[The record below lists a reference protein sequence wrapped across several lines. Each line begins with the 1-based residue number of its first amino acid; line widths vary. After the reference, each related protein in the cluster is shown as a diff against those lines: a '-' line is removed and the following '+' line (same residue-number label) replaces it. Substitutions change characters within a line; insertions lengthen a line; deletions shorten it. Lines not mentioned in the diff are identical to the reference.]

1 MDIITDKIY
10 MNKVK
15 SKNTYQLTME
25 NDFIVS
31 DTKSDIDKII
41 REQGEVIIDEY
52 KMIDGKINVKGKL
65 RFDVL
70 YLTNGENGILDGI
83 TEIIPFGE
91 VINTSESIL
100 EASLDIKCE
109 LDDLS
114 INVINSRKISARGLI
129 SLHLIEEEVFEQK
142 IITDIQNEAEV
153 IKEQISFMQL
163 ISNKKD
169 IFRINENIHLQTSKD
184 NIQNILYYDVKIIN
198 CNTRAIEEKLSIK
211 GDLIVFVLYSTEDG
225 EYECLEKEIPYA
237 GELDLYEAQ
246 ENMIDDVNINI
257 GNKEVMVKQDEDG
270 ENRLIDVDV
279 SLDLNVKLYKECNI
293 NLVKDAY
300 GIHKCLIPKREEV
313 DYTKLLL
320 KNNTI
325 FKINE
330 RLELKEKNKNIMQ
343 ICNSTATLKID
354 SAEIVDNGISIEG
367 VAEVCILY
375 ISNNDKEPICSFKE
389 LLPFNHLIEAKNI
402 TIDCLYEIKPYVE
415 QISASMLARDEIEI
429 RIGICLDTLIFNKLK
444 ENLILEIEEREFTK
458 SEKEKMCTMV
468 GYRVKEKDTL
478 WSIAKKYN
486 TTVDMLKEINK
497 IVDKDIKTGDKLLI
511 VREFVA

>member
-1 MDIITDKIY
+1 

-184 NIQNILYYDVKIIN
+184 
-198 CNTRAIEEKLSIK
+198 
-211 GDLIVFVLYSTEDG
+211 VF
-225 EYECLEKEIPYA
+225 P
-237 GELDLYEAQ
+237 
-246 ENMIDDVNINI
+246 
-257 GNKEVMVKQDEDG
+257 
-270 ENRLIDVDV
+270 V
-279 SLDLNVKLYKECNI
+279 SCE
-293 NLVKDAY
+293 
-300 GIHKCLIPKREEV
+300 
-313 DYTKLLL
+313 
-320 KNNTI
+320 
-325 FKINE
+325 
-330 RLELKEKNKNIMQ
+330 
-343 ICNSTATLKID
+343 
-354 SAEIVDNGISIEG
+354 
-367 VAEVCILY
+367 
-375 ISNNDKEPICSFKE
+375 
-389 LLPFNHLIEAKNI
+389 
-402 TIDCLYEIKPYVE
+402 
-415 QISASMLARDEIEI
+415 
-429 RIGICLDTLIFNKLK
+429 
-444 ENLILEIEEREFTK
+444 
-458 SEKEKMCTMV
+458 
-468 GYRVKEKDTL
+468 
-478 WSIAKKYN
+478 
-486 TTVDMLKEINK
+486 
-497 IVDKDIKTGDKLLI
+497 
-511 VREFVA
+511 